1 MNKRIHKVFRFL
13 ITENGILCLSETQR
27 GKKKTMEISGTNNS
41 GRKIFI
47 VVNLD

>member
-1 MNKRIHKVFRFL
+1 MRCHY
-13 ITENGILCLSETQR
+13 ILAYLVIGKANLWLSETQR
-27 GKKKTMEISGTNNS
+27 GNKRTMEISGTNNS

>member
-1 MNKRIHKVFRFL
+1 MPRIHKILARLV
-13 ITENGILCLSETQR
+13 TEKGNLWLSKTQR
-27 GKKKTMEISGTNNS
+27 GNKRTMEISGTNNS

>member
-1 MNKRIHKVFRFL
+1 MNHRISKVL
-13 ITENGILCLSETQR
+13 AHLVIGKANLCLSETQR
-27 GKKKTMEISGTNNS
+27 GKKRTMEISGTNNS